1 MSKREILVTP
11 YGEML
16 DMLACFA
23 IDSGASQKK
32 EKPTMEQII
41 FGNIK

>member
-16 DMLACFA
+16 DMLACSA
-23 IDSGASQKK
+23 IDNGASQKK
-32 EKPTMEQII
+32 PKLTMEDILFKI
-41 FGNIK
+41 L

>member
-16 DMLACFA
+16 DMLACLS
-23 IDSGASQKK
+23 IYSGAAKPKK
-32 EKPTMEQII
+32 EKLSFEEVMRL
-41 FGNIK
+41 N

>member
-23 IDSGASQKK
+23 IDAGAKQKK
-32 EKPTMEQII
+32 KELSQYDM
-41 FGNIK
+41 FFNIL